1 MKSVVITGVSSGIGF
16 SGADILCQAGYKV
29 YGSVRKEEDA
39 QPLLTK
45 YPKNFTPLIFDVRD
59 EEAIEKSSDFVKADL
74 SKSGHHLVG
83 LVNNAGVAL
92 GGPFK
97 YLDTDT
103 FRKQLE
109 INVLGVVSVTRNFL
123 NLLGA
128 YTGSKDPGKI
138 IMISSVSGHR
148 AYPYMSPYTAS
159 KFALEGMSD
168 SLRRELMMYGID
180 VILIEPGPVKSE
192 IWAKAP
198 DIDSNPFIDT
208 EYEESL
214 RTFYKQV
221 IGKANDALD
230 TNIIG
235 NAIKSII
242 ENSNPKTRYVYTKDK
257 FKEFTIPGI
266 LPDRTLDKIMAKRL
280 KISKKSD

>member
-16 SGADILCQAGYKV
+16 SGADILCQAGYRV
-29 YGSVRKEEDA
+29 YGSVRTEDA
-39 QPLLTK
+39 SKSLLK
-45 YPKNFTPLIFDVRD
+45 KHPNNFIPLIFDVRD
-59 EEAIEKSSDFVKADL
+59 EDAIVKAANFVENDM
-74 SKSGHHLVG
+74 SESDQFVG

-97 YLDTDT
+97 YLDTNT

-123 NLLGA
+123 KLLGA
-128 YTGSKDPGKI
+128 YKGSTNPGKI

-148 AYPYMSPYTAS
+148 AYPYMSPYSAS

-180 VILIEPGPVKSE
+180 VVLIEPGPVKSE
-192 IWAKAP
+192 IWSKAP
-198 DIDSNPFIDT
+198 DIDNNPFIGTD
-208 EYEESL
+208 YEESL
-214 RTFYKQV
+214 RAFYKEV
-221 IGKANDALD
+221 FGKANDALD
-230 TNIIG
+230 TDIIG

-257 FKEFTIPGI
+257 FKEFTLPGI

-280 KISKKSD
+280 KIKKSS

>member
-16 SGADILCQAGYKV
+16 SGADILCQAGYRV
-29 YGSVRKEEDA
+29 YGSVRKEEA
-39 QPLLTK
+39 ANPLLK
-45 YPKNFTPLIFDVRD
+45 KHPNNFIPLIFDVRD
-59 EEAIEKSSDFVKADL
+59 EDAIVKAANFVENDM
-74 SKSGHHLVG
+74 SESDQFVG

-97 YLDTDT
+97 HLDTDT

-123 NLLGA
+123 KLLGA
-128 YTGSKDPGKI
+128 YKGSINPGKI

-148 AYPYMSPYTAS
+148 AYPYMSPYSAS

-192 IWAKAP
+192 IWSKAP
-198 DIDSNPFIDT
+198 DIDSNPFIGTD
-208 EYEESL
+208 YEESL
-214 RTFYKQV
+214 RTFYKEV
-221 IGKANDALD
+221 FGKANDALD
-230 TNIIG
+230 TDIIG
-235 NAIKSII
+235 NAIKNII
-242 ENSNPKTRYVYTKDK
+242 ENSHPKTRYVYTKDK
-257 FKEFTIPGI
+257 FKEFTLPGI
-266 LPDRTLDKIMAKRL
+266 LPDRTLDRIMAKRL
-280 KISKKSD
+280 KIKK